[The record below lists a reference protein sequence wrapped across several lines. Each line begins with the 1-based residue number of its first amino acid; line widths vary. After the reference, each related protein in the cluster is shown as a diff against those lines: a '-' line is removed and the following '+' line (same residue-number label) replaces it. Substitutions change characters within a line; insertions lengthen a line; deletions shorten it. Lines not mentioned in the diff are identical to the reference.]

1 LNKKKLV
8 IVAFVIGAIIVSV
21 EWLWAHATNSY
32 PNHTLLIISWGLFY
46 VSCLFVTIYGSA
58 KSAALEG
65 TVYCL
70 TIFGEAFAPGLS
82 ETLISRLPDP
92 DVAHSHALLAVTA
105 HLTLTLAAC
114 AIVIGWGFV
123 LIFTRMDEGHTP
135 TLARVY
141 VVLIVIFG
149 IGVIVWG
156 LADPA
161 GFIGLQAAK
170 DGHLIRGLWPSMIAS
185 PLSYARIILAI
196 LTMFLPWVKA
206 TMDGASRT

>member
-1 LNKKKLV
+1 M
-8 IVAFVIGAIIVSV
+8 AFVISAIVVSI
-21 EWLWAHATNSY
+21 EWLWSQISNAD
-32 PNHTLLIISWGLFY
+32 PNHNLLILSWSFFY
-46 VSCLFVTIYGSA
+46 VSCLFITIYGSA
-58 KSAALEG
+58 KSAALEA

-82 ETLISRLPDP
+82 ETLISRLPDS

-105 HLTLTLAAC
+105 HLTLTLSAC

-170 DGHLIRGLWPSMIAS
+170 DGHFIRSLWPSMIAS

-206 TMDGASRT
+206 TMDGVTRTKSS